1 MRLREWVRRGRVTTP
16 PPVLPL
22 VLLGFLAI
30 AVTYA
35 VIEVL
40 AGLVLLVETLVGDDE
55 DLSPL
60 GVALGTALQTVI
72 AVAGCWLLRRF
83 TAEWVRRQP
92 PAPPRAG
99 PMNG

>member
-1 MRLREWVRRGRVTTP
+1 MRLREWVRRGRATTP

-22 VLLGFLAI
+22 VLLGVLAI

-40 AGLVLLVETLVGDDE
+40 AGVVLFVETLVGDDE
-55 DLSPL
+55 DVSAL
-60 GVALGTALQTVI
+60 GVALGAALQAVI

-83 TAEWVRRQP
+83 TAEWARRQP
-92 PAPPRAG
+92 PDPPRPG

>member
-1 MRLREWVRRGRVTTP
+1 MGLREWVRRGRITTP

-40 AGLVLLVETLVGDDE
+40 AGVILFVETIVGDDE

-72 AVAGCWLLRRF
+72 AVVGCWLLRRL
-83 TAEWVRRQP
+83 TAEWARRQP
-92 PAPPRAG
+92 PDPPPAG